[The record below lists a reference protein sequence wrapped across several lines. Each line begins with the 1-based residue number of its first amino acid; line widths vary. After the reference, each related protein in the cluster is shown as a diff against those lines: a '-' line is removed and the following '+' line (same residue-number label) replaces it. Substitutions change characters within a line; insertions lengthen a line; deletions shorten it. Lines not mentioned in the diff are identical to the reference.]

1 MCFYHN
7 DYLTSI
13 KIKGSS
19 RIYVYIS
26 LYFSMQRQ
34 IQPLARLRKDCVHY
48 YARDKT
54 LIKWQGDDINVAQP
68 NKKRYFGQT
77 SRYSIVNNI
86 YSHLSPS
93 CTLNYLE
100 YKETNPLF
108 RCELTQMLHC
118 RQPCCKPTNCHCNEY
133 KNN

>member
-54 LIKWQGDDINVAQP
+54 LIKWLGDDINVAQP
-68 NKKRYFGQT
+68 NKKDILVKHQDTALLTIF
-77 SRYSIVNNI
+77 IHI
-86 YSHLSPS
+86 YRLAVP
-93 CTLNYLE
+93 
-100 YKETNPLF
+100 
-108 RCELTQMLHC
+108 
-118 RQPCCKPTNCHCNEY
+118 
-133 KNN
+133 